1 MANQLGKLLT
11 NFDVQR
17 IFKQTR
23 GDSVCSCV
31 VFLDLFLL

>member
-17 IFKQTR
+17 IFQQTHE
-23 GDSVCSCV
+23 DSICSCI
-31 VFLDLFLL
+31 VFLDMFLL